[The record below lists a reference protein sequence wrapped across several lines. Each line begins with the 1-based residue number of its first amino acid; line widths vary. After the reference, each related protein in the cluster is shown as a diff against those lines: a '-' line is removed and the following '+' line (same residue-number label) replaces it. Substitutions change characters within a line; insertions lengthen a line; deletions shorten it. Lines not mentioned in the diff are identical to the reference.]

1 VAPFSLLIVFSSFIA
16 FIRAQ
21 LIISPGVSIG
31 DFITVRKLT
40 ANTVKLRPSS
50 ASPDDY
56 RSLLGGLNCLRRLE
70 ARLLA

>member
-31 DFITVRKLT
+31 DFITVRKLISFG
-40 ANTVKLRPSS
+40 NLLISHELFRNR
-50 ASPDDY
+50 DIGY
-56 RSLLGGLNCLRRLE
+56 RFQCC
-70 ARLLA
+70 